1 MSTALEASK
10 RRLEMS
16 DELFRL
22 RLRQFVERWAP
33 QRAGD
38 LFDFQADMTNIMVD
52 AMTHRS
58 AALAYGLETYAS
70 LQFEHIATR
79 PLAVIYE
86 AAKEKVEVR

>member
-1 MSTALEASK
+1 MSITALEASK

-33 QRAGD
+33 QGAGD
-38 LFDFQADMTNIMVD
+38 LFDFQADMTHLMVD

-58 AALAYGLETYAS
+58 AALSYGLETYAS
-70 LQFEHIATR
+70 QVFEHLATR

-86 AAKEKVEVR
+86 AAKEKVAK